1 MSVDY
6 KKYYKDFMYLNYDMK
21 LDLDRYTDRMKR
33 LMAELERLY
42 FETDDFVSY
51 DAISSELLSVAKI
64 ALMNRRITDR
74 DFHLLEEKYELIGG

>member
-6 KKYYKDFMYLNYDMK
+6 KKYYKNYMYLNYDME
-21 LDLDRYTDRMKR
+21 LDLNRYTDRIRR
-33 LMAELERLY
+33 LMGELERIY
-42 FETDDFVSY
+42 FDTDDFISY
-51 DAISSELLSVAKI
+51 DTVSSELLSAAKI